1 MVHRQDRTTRNPR
14 MGATEVALGVQ
25 TALQTSP
32 QRPRSQPPPGGPSGK
47 LERDSVCPRPWG
59 GSGGGGGEGQRSH
72 APFPSASWANP
83 RGGGWNGR
91 GTRHKTKGSK
101 QQGTRGKARIKG
113 LIRISFWVLPSGR
126 PNSQTT
132 QGPGEH
138 SRVRLPN
145 LHSPYF
151 SGDKGSKSFQM
162 SHYRPPQI

>member
-1 MVHRQDRTTRNPR
+1 MLPTTRTLHPEAR
-14 MGATEVALGVQ
+14 GRGQLRWRRGVQ

-47 LERDSVCPRPWG
+47 LERDSVCRRPWG

-83 RGGGWNGR
+83 PGKGGLRTLQN
-91 GTRHKTKGSK
+91 
-101 QQGTRGKARIKG
+101 QGLQTAPGHRERWGIKG
-113 LIRISFWVLPSGR
+113 LIRTSFWAPPTEG

-132 QGPGEH
+132 QGPGEQ

-145 LHSPYF
+145 LHFPLSQTR
-151 SGDKGSKSFQM
+151 GIKSFKM
-162 SHYRPPQI
+162 SHYRTPQI

>member
-1 MVHRQDRTTRNPR
+1 MVHRQDRTPRNPR

-83 RGGGWNGR
+83 RGGGWDGR
-91 GTRHKTKGSK
+91 GTRYKTKGSK

-132 QGPGEH
+132 QVPGSIVGCGCQTFIPPTFQETRGASL
-138 SRVRLPN
+138 SR
-145 LHSPYF
+145 
-151 SGDKGSKSFQM
+151 
-162 SHYRPPQI
+162 

>member
-1 MVHRQDRTTRNPR
+1 
-14 MGATEVALGVQ
+14 MGTTEVALGVQ

-59 GSGGGGGEGQRSH
+59 GSGGAGARASDHTPPSLVLPGQTRAAGGGVGWEGDALQNQGLQTARD
-72 APFPSASWANP
+72 
-83 RGGGWNGR
+83 
-91 GTRHKTKGSK
+91 TRKGE
-101 QQGTRGKARIKG
+101 IKG
-113 LIRISFWVLPSGR
+113 LIRISFWVHPSGR

-138 SRVRLPN
+138 CRVRLPN

-151 SGDKGSKSFQM
+151 SGDKGSKYFQM
-162 SHYRPPQI
+162 SHYRTPQI